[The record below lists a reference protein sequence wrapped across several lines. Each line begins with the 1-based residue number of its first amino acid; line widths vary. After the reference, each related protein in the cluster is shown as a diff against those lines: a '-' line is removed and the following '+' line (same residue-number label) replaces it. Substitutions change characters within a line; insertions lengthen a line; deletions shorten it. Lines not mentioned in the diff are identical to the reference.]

1 MKLYLDTSA
10 LVKLYV
16 TEEGSD
22 RVRNALEEADLVAT
36 ASIAYVE
43 ARSAFVRR
51 RNEGGLSAAE
61 YGKAVRSLDADWP
74 HYLVLDVTE
83 SLIRQAARAVE
94 SHRLRAF
101 DALHLAAAT
110 LFRGQ
115 IGEPL
120 VFATWDGNLRKVA
133 ARERLEPLKN

>member
-1 MKLYLDTSA
+1 
-10 LVKLYV
+10 
-16 TEEGSD
+16 
-22 RVRNALEEADLVAT
+22 
-36 ASIAYVE
+36 
-43 ARSAFVRR
+43 
-51 RNEGGLSAAE
+51 
-61 YGKAVRSLDADWP
+61 
-74 HYLVLDVTE
+74 VLDVTE